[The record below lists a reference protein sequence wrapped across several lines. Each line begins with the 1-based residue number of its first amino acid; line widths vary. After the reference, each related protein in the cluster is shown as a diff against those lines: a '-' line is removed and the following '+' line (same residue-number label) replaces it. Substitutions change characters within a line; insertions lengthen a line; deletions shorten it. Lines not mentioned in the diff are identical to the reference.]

1 MRQTAEFHLN
11 DIIDEIY
18 AASTLEDA
26 IFWREE
32 FISRMARLI
41 AEANLFDPEKR
52 DEVCLYAAA
61 KAQAEQAVARL
72 QMCVLKNEHVAWPS

>member
-1 MRQTAEFHLN
+1 MRQTAELHLN

-18 AASTLEDA
+18 AACTLEDA

-32 FISRMARLI
+32 FIGRMARLI
-41 AEANLFDPEKR
+41 ASSNLFDPGQR
-52 DEVCLYAAA
+52 DEVCLYAGA

-72 QMCVLKNEHVAWPS
+72 QMCVVKDERVSWPN